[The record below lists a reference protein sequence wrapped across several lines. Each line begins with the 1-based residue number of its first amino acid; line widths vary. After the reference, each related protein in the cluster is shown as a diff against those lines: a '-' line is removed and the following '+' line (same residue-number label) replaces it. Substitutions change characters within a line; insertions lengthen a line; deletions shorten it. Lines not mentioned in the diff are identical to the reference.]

1 MKNTYIPKLD
11 DFYKALQEN
20 RVSMHETE
28 HYVGF
33 KYNINTTFNQLWDD
47 VTINARGITFD
58 KDTGEI
64 VARPFKKFFNHTE
77 LMTVDGVLTTL
88 GEKLKAEYRPNL
100 IGKFRAMNKLDG
112 SLGIVFFDRYSDKEN
127 KWRVKTGGSFT
138 ADQSGWAQEWF
149 ETNVDY
155 TKLDPYITYLFEII
169 YNGDRHVV
177 KYDFE
182 GMALLGMINI
192 KTGEEYSLDTLIA
205 TSKELGVK
213 MSEVVE
219 FDNFNDMMKIV
230 SKYPKELE
238 GVVVTFDNGY
248 KCKLKGIEY
257 CELFKVMN
265 NLTEREM
272 YMRYNPVTDIFYANV
287 DPTKGY
293 RNIDDEVLEI
303 PEELPEIRTYADNL
317 REKMH
322 NIFNIVYDY
331 AVDFL
336 KTGLTGKERYDYV
349 KIKLD
354 EYPQYLGLVL
364 STMKDIEKGDTN
376 YASVKVGIKKLLR

>member
-1 MKNTYIPKLD
+1 MSYIPKLD
-11 DFYKALQEN
+11 DFYKVLEEN
-20 RVSMHETE
+20 RVSMHESGN
-28 HYVGF
+28 YVGF

-58 KDTGEI
+58 KTTGEI

-88 GEKLKAEYRPNL
+88 GEKLKPEYRPNL
-100 IGKFRAMNKLDG
+100 IGKFRSMNKLDG
-112 SLGIVFFDRYSDKEN
+112 SLGITFWDKYSDKKN

-138 ADQSGWAQEWF
+138 ADQSVWAQEWLYQ
-149 ETNVDY
+149 NVDCTEMDSRY
-155 TKLDPYITYLFEII
+155 TYLFEII

-182 GMALLGMINI
+182 GMALLGVISNE
-192 KTGEEYSLDTLIA
+192 TGEEVSLEELLKIA
-205 TSKELGVK
+205 KQLNVR
-213 MSEVVE
+213 MSEIVE
-219 FDNFNDMMKIV
+219 FDNFNDMMKVV
-230 SKYPKELE
+230 SQYPKELE

-272 YMRYNPVTDIFYANV
+272 YMRYNPVTDMFYANV

-293 RNIDDEVLEI
+293 KNIDDEVLEI
-303 PEELPEIRTYADNL
+303 PEELPDIRQYADNL
-317 REKMH
+317 REQMH
-322 NIFNIVYDY
+322 NLFNQTLEF
-331 AVDFL
+331 AKTFL
-336 KTGLTGKERYDYV
+336 EKKLDGKERYDYV
-349 KIKLD
+349 TSVLKDNHSDLIG
-354 EYPQYLGLVL
+354 PVLGA
-364 STMKDIEKGDTN
+364 MKYIERNDDSF
-376 YASVKVGIKKLLR
+376 ASVKTNLKKLLR

>member
-1 MKNTYIPKLD
+1 MSYIPKLD
-11 DFYKALQEN
+11 DFYKALEEN
-20 RVSMHETE
+20 RVSMHESGN
-28 HYVGF
+28 YVGF

-58 KDTGEI
+58 KTTGEI

-88 GEKLKAEYRPNL
+88 GEKLKPEYRPNL
-100 IGKFRAMNKLDG
+100 IGKFRSMNKLDG
-112 SLGIVFFDRYSDKEN
+112 SLGITFWDKYSDKKN

-138 ADQSGWAQEWF
+138 ADQSVWAQEWLYQ
-149 ETNVDY
+149 NVDCTEMNPRY
-155 TKLDPYITYLFEII
+155 TYLFEII

-182 GMALLGMINI
+182 GMALLGVISNE
-192 KTGEEYSLDTLIA
+192 TGEEVSLEELIKIA
-205 TSKELGVK
+205 KQLNVR
-213 MSEVVE
+213 MSEIVE
-219 FDNFNDMMKIV
+219 FDNFNDMMKVV
-230 SKYPKELE
+230 SQYPKELE

-272 YMRYNPVTDIFYANV
+272 YMRYNPVTDTFYANV

-303 PEELPEIRTYADNL
+303 PEELPDIRQYADNL
-317 REKMH
+317 REQMH
-322 NIFNIVYDY
+322 NLFNQTLEF
-331 AVDFL
+331 AKTFL
-336 KTGLTGKERYDYV
+336 EKKLDGKERYDYV
-349 KIKLD
+349 TSVLKGNHSDLIG
-354 EYPQYLGLVL
+354 PVLGA
-364 STMKDIEKGDTN
+364 MKYIERNDDSF
-376 YASVKVGIKKLLR
+376 ASVKTNLKKLLR

>member
-1 MKNTYIPKLD
+1 MSYIPKLA
-11 DFYKALQEN
+11 DFYKALEEN
-20 RVSMHETE
+20 RVSMHESGN
-28 HYVGF
+28 YVGF

-58 KDTGEI
+58 KTTGEI

-88 GEKLKAEYRPNL
+88 GEKLKPEYRPNL
-100 IGKFRAMNKLDG
+100 IGKFRSMNKLDG
-112 SLGIVFFDRYSDKEN
+112 SLGITFWDKYSDKKN

-138 ADQSGWAQEWF
+138 ADQSGWAQEWLYQ
-149 ETNVDY
+149 NVDCTEMNPRY
-155 TKLDPYITYLFEII
+155 TYLFEII

-182 GMALLGMINI
+182 GMALLGVISNE
-192 KTGEEYSLDTLIA
+192 TGEEVSLEELIKIA
-205 TSKELGVK
+205 KQLNVR
-213 MSEVVE
+213 MSEIVE
-219 FDNFNDMMKIV
+219 FDNFNDMMKVV
-230 SKYPKELE
+230 SQYPKELE

-272 YMRYNPVTDIFYANV
+272 FMRYNPVTDTFYANV

-303 PEELPEIRTYADNL
+303 PEELPDIRQYADNL
-317 REKMH
+317 REQMH
-322 NIFNIVYDY
+322 NLFNQTLEF
-331 AVDFL
+331 AKTFL
-336 KTGLTGKERYDYV
+336 EKKLDGKERYDYV
-349 KIKLD
+349 TSALKGNHSDLIG
-354 EYPQYLGLVL
+354 PVLGA
-364 STMKDIEKGDTN
+364 MKYIERNDDSF
-376 YASVKVGIKKLLR
+376 ASVKTNLKKLLR

>member
-1 MKNTYIPKLD
+1 MSYIPKLD
-11 DFYKALQEN
+11 DFYKALEEN
-20 RVSMHETE
+20 RVSMHESGN
-28 HYVGF
+28 YVGF

-58 KDTGEI
+58 KTTGEI

-88 GEKLKAEYRPNL
+88 GEKLKPEYRPNL
-100 IGKFRAMNKLDG
+100 IGKFRSMNKLDG
-112 SLGIVFFDRYSDKEN
+112 SLGITFWDKYSDKEN

-138 ADQSGWAQEWF
+138 ADQSGWAQEWLYQ
-149 ETNVDY
+149 NVDCTEMNSHY
-155 TKLDPYITYLFEII
+155 TYLFEII

-182 GMALLGMINI
+182 GMALLGVISNE
-192 KTGEEYSLDTLIA
+192 TGEEVSLEELIKIA
-205 TSKELGVK
+205 KQLNVR
-213 MSEVVE
+213 MSEIVE
-219 FDNFNDMMKIV
+219 FDNFNDMIKVV
-230 SKYPKELE
+230 SQYPKELE

-272 YMRYNPVTDIFYANV
+272 YMRYNPVTDTFYANV

-303 PEELPEIRTYADNL
+303 PEELPDIRQYADNL
-317 REKMH
+317 REQMH
-322 NIFNIVYDY
+322 NLFNQTLEF
-331 AVDFL
+331 AKTFL
-336 KTGLTGKERYDYV
+336 EKKLDGKERYDYV
-349 KIKLD
+349 TSVLKGNHSDLIG
-354 EYPQYLGLVL
+354 PVLGA
-364 STMKDIEKGDTN
+364 MKYIERNDDSF
-376 YASVKVGIKKLLR
+376 ASVKTNLKKLLR

>member
-1 MKNTYIPKLD
+1 MSYIPKLE
-11 DFYKALQEN
+11 DFYKALEEN
-20 RVSMHETE
+20 RVSMHESGN
-28 HYVGF
+28 YVGF

-58 KDTGEI
+58 KTTGEI

-88 GEKLKAEYRPNL
+88 GEKLKPEYRPNL
-100 IGKFRAMNKLDG
+100 IGKFRSMNKLDG
-112 SLGIVFFDRYSDKEN
+112 SLGITFWDKYSDKEN

-138 ADQSGWAQEWF
+138 ADQSVWAQEWLYQ
-149 ETNVDY
+149 NVDCTEMNARY
-155 TKLDPYITYLFEII
+155 TYLFEII

-182 GMALLGMINI
+182 GMALLGVISNE
-192 KTGEEYSLDTLIA
+192 TGEEVSLEELIKIA
-205 TSKELGVK
+205 KQLNVR
-213 MSEVVE
+213 MSEIVE
-219 FDNFNDMMKIV
+219 FDNFNDMMKVV
-230 SKYPKELE
+230 SQYPKELE

-272 YMRYNPVTDIFYANV
+272 YMRYNPVTDTFYANV

-303 PEELPEIRTYADNL
+303 PEELPDIRQYADNL
-317 REKMH
+317 REQMH
-322 NIFNIVYDY
+322 NLFNQTLEF
-331 AVDFL
+331 AKTFL
-336 KTGLTGKERYDYV
+336 EKKLDGKERYDYV
-349 KIKLD
+349 TSVLKGNHSDLIG
-354 EYPQYLGLVL
+354 PVLGA
-364 STMKDIEKGDTN
+364 MKYIERNDDSF
-376 YASVKVGIKKLLR
+376 ASVKTNLKKLLR

>member
-1 MKNTYIPKLD
+1 MSYIPKLD
-11 DFYKALQEN
+11 DFYKALAEN
-20 RVSMHETE
+20 RVSMHESDN
-28 HYVGF
+28 YVGF

-58 KDTGEI
+58 KTTGEI

-88 GEKLKAEYRPNL
+88 GEKLKPEYRPNL
-100 IGKFRAMNKLDG
+100 IGKFRSMNKLDG
-112 SLGIVFFDRYSDKEN
+112 SLGITFWDKYSDKEN

-138 ADQSGWAQEWF
+138 ADQSGWAQKWLYQ
-149 ETNVDY
+149 NVDCTEMNPRY
-155 TKLDPYITYLFEII
+155 TYLFEII

-182 GMALLGMINI
+182 GMALLGVISNE
-192 KTGEEYSLDTLIA
+192 TGEEVSLEELIKIA
-205 TSKELGVK
+205 KQLNVR
-213 MSEVVE
+213 MSEIVE
-219 FDNFNDMMKIV
+219 FDNFNDMMKVV
-230 SKYPKELE
+230 SQYPKELE

-272 YMRYNPVTDIFYANV
+272 YMRYNPVTDTFYANV

-303 PEELPEIRTYADNL
+303 PEELPDIRQYADNL
-317 REKMH
+317 REQMH
-322 NIFNIVYDY
+322 KLFNQTLEF
-331 AVDFL
+331 AKTFL
-336 KTGLTGKERYDYV
+336 EKKLDGKERYDYV
-349 KIKLD
+349 TSVLKGNHSDLIG
-354 EYPQYLGLVL
+354 PVLGA
-364 STMKDIEKGDTN
+364 MKYIERNDDSF
-376 YASVKVGIKKLLR
+376 ASVKTNLKKLLR

>member
-1 MKNTYIPKLD
+1 MSYIPKLD
-11 DFYKALQEN
+11 DFYKALEEN
-20 RVSMHETE
+20 RVSMHESGN
-28 HYVGF
+28 YVGF

-58 KDTGEI
+58 KTTGEI

-88 GEKLKAEYRPNL
+88 GEKLKPEYRPNL
-100 IGKFRAMNKLDG
+100 IGKFRSMNKLDG
-112 SLGIVFFDRYSDKEN
+112 SLGITFWDKYSDKEN

-138 ADQSGWAQEWF
+138 ADQSVWAQEWLYQ
-149 ETNVDY
+149 NVDCTEMNSRY
-155 TKLDPYITYLFEII
+155 TYLFEII

-182 GMALLGMINI
+182 GMALLGVISNE
-192 KTGEEYSLDTLIA
+192 TGEEVSLEELIKIA
-205 TSKELGVK
+205 KQLNVR
-213 MSEVVE
+213 MSEIVE
-219 FDNFNDMMKIV
+219 FDNFNDMMKVV
-230 SKYPKELE
+230 SQYPKELE

-272 YMRYNPVTDIFYANV
+272 YMRYNPVTDMFYANV

-303 PEELPEIRTYADNL
+303 PEELPDIRQYADNL
-317 REKMH
+317 REQMH
-322 NIFNIVYDY
+322 NLFNQTLEF
-331 AVDFL
+331 AKTFL
-336 KTGLTGKERYDYV
+336 EKKLDGKERYDYV
-349 KIKLD
+349 TSVLKDNHSDLIG
-354 EYPQYLGLVL
+354 PVLGA
-364 STMKDIEKGDTN
+364 MKYIERNDDSF
-376 YASVKVGIKKLLR
+376 ASVKTNLKKLLR